1 MKYANL
7 VLVAATGLAAATGAL
22 AQAPDFG
29 ARAVLHNDG
38 GVIGGGHRM
47 FVGGGSEMLI
57 VDASPAGGEGDVG
70 TPGQPGRFAA
80 IDDNHGDGPQV
91 RYLASVPHAPGV
103 TPRCPAV
110 AMSWSSGTSSPPG
123 RSRRDASKLGHDERS
138 GVKQAPRQ
146 HR

>member
-80 IDDNHGDGPQV
+80 MDDNHGDGPQV
-91 RYLASVPHAPGV
+91 RYLASVPHAPGRHAQMSGGGDELV
-103 TPRCPAV
+103 IRYIEPAR
-110 AMSWSSGTSSPPG
+110 TQPT
-123 RSRRDASKLGHDERS
+123 RR
-138 GVKQAPRQ
+138 
-146 HR
+146 